1 MDLYISALLSLLVLL
16 LLVAVFYLYKQ
27 NSLILVK
34 INKLA
39 YDVNVLEKNDES
51 GGDMQNMFGN
61 MDMMNNFMNSLP
73 QDTNEEEL
81 NDEEELDDEDEQDE
95 EELDDEEHLDD
106 EDELDDEEELDED
119 EDEDEDVSD
128 DELELSEDE
137 DDKIDDDDEQ
147 NTDEVKTISEVEPLV
162 ENSKSPTKNVPSEPA
177 KNFDT
182 GYTTVSD
189 NDGLTYEVTSTKNGV
204 KRWKKLK

>member
-39 YDVNVLEKNDES
+39 YDVNVLEKNDEG

-73 QDTNEEEL
+73 DDTNDDEVFNAEDASDNEEL
-81 NDEEELDDEDEQDE
+81 SDGDDGEDGSDNEELSDGEDASDN
-95 EELDDEEHLDD
+95 EELSDV
-106 EDELDDEEELDED
+106 EDA
-119 EDEDEDVSD
+119 SD

>member
-34 INKLA
+34 VNKLA
-39 YDVNVLEKNDES
+39 YDVNVLEKNDE
-51 GGDMQNMFGN
+51 GGEDMQNMFGN
-61 MDMMNNFMNSLP
+61 MDMMNNFMNTLP
-73 QDTNEEEL
+73 QDTNEEE
-81 NDEEELDDEDEQDE
+81 DE
-95 EELDDEEHLDD
+95 EELDDEED
-106 EDELDDEEELDED
+106 EEELDDEEDEEELDD
-119 EDEDEDVSD
+119 EELSDAEDVSD

-137 DDKIDDDDEQ
+137 DDKVDDDDK
-147 NTDEVKTISEVEPLV
+147 VKTISEVQPLV
-162 ENSKSPTKNVPSEPA
+162 ENTKSPTKNVPSEPA

>member
-39 YDVNVLEKNDES
+39 YDVNVLEKNDEGS
-51 GGDMQNMFGN
+51 GDMQNMFGN

-81 NDEEELDDEDEQDE
+81 NDEEELDDEDEQDGSQARQYPC
-95 EELDDEEHLDD
+95 LDFHIHSPRSGFSEKSLF
-106 EDELDDEEELDED
+106 LIP
-119 EDEDEDVSD
+119 SG
-128 DELELSEDE
+128 LEPFFP
-137 DDKIDDDDEQ
+137 KYA
-147 NTDEVKTISEVEPLV
+147 
-162 ENSKSPTKNVPSEPA
+162 NVRLHPDPVQ
-177 KNFDT
+177 
-182 GYTTVSD
+182 TTRK
-189 NDGLTYEVTSTKNGV
+189 GST
-204 KRWKKLK
+204 